1 MIALNWLVRIS
12 DNASRNYFISI
23 GTVKDKDTEVENL
36 ARTVKK
42 MLEKMNGGESL
53 DTYLFG

>member
-1 MIALNWLVRIS
+1 MLQETIS
-12 DNASRNYFISI
+12 YLSELLE
-23 GTVKDKDTEVENL
+23 DKDTEVENL

-42 MLEKMNGGESL
+42 MLEKMNGGNV